1 VLLLSTFIKLQS
13 NYLPIKRR
21 KKRKEKKKKDDET
34 AVSQMAF
41 GGLAAPQR

>member
-1 VLLLSTFIKLQS
+1 MKLFTYQ
-13 NYLPIKRR
+13 
-21 KKRKEKKKKDDET
+21 KKKKKKEKKKKDDET